1 MRKDT
6 ESFIASAEYGFPTT
20 SKRRRKVEKII
31 VNFREEL
38 KKLGINAEKIILYGS
53 YAKGKP
59 REDNNIDLI
68 VISEDFENLNLR
80 ERLEILGLAAG
91 RVLEP
96 IEALGYTRKG
106 IESKGRESF
115 VGEILN
121 SMSIAY

>member
-1 MRKDT
+1 M
-6 ESFIASAEYGFPTT
+6 F
-20 SKRRRKVEKII
+20 KRRQKVEKII
-31 VNFREEL
+31 VSFREEL
-38 KKLGINAEKIILYGS
+38 KKLGINTEKIILYGS

-59 REDNNIDLI
+59 REDSDIDLI

-91 RVLEP
+91 GVLEP
-96 IEALGYTRKG
+96 IGALGYTRKE

-121 SMSIAY
+121 STSISY